1 MKNQL
6 FIVFL
11 SLISLQLSAQEVKFG
26 KVTKQELE
34 EKNYPLDSVADA
46 AYLYKNKEVFVEYT
60 SSEGWSLV
68 TLVHERIKIYNKKEA
83 AKYASEEITLFKRG
97 GTDEE
102 VNGLKAY
109 TYNLEGGKIK
119 KEKLQ
124 KNQIFENETSKNW
137 HSKKFTMPSIKDGS
151 IVEYK
156 YRKVSPY
163 FQYLD
168 RIDLQHSI
176 PIKKLNVSVKIPEY
190 FNYKTHNQGYLQMYF
205 KESYKHKKIRYSY
218 RSNGGNVGRNT
229 TKYEETIDLK
239 YKYYE
244 LSKENIPA
252 IDSKEP
258 NISSINQYKST
269 VKFELNS
276 ILRPRVQPQYFTT
289 SWDAVARRIYK
300 TAAFGEELQKSNYYK
315 TDLEAVLSSK
325 TSEFEKAAA
334 IFQFVKSK
342 MKWNGMPGKYTRK
355 GVRKAYK
362 ESVGNVAEIN
372 LMLTSMFRTAGL
384 NANPVLVS
392 TRANGVPMYPTIQ
405 GFNYV
410 VSSVGFSDNSFVLF
424 DATAPYSSPNLMP
437 LRTINWNGRL
447 VKKNGT
453 SIAVNLVPTKHSVQ
467 DVNINVK
474 LSSDGL
480 VNGLMRS
487 KFTKYNAY
495 SYRVK
500 NNHVKDTEVRTRI
513 EEKNNIEI
521 ENFRISNK
529 LKIGKPINELVKFS
543 SEDLVEEIAGKLY
556 VEPLL
561 FRANKANPFKL
572 DDRKFPVDFNAPWMD
587 KNTISIQIPE
597 GYTVESIPETIAI
610 SMSDNLGVFKFQV
623 VHVGNKIK
631 TMSVV
636 QINKAIITPE
646 YYHELKEFYNRM
658 VKKQTEKIVLVKE

>member
-1 MKNQL
+1 MKKHL
-6 FIVFL
+6 LIVFV

-26 KVTKQELE
+26 KITKQELQ
-34 EKNYPLDSVADA
+34 EKSHPLDALAEA
-46 AYLYKNKEVFVEYT
+46 AYLYKNKEVFIEYT

-68 TLVHERIKIYNKKEA
+68 TLVHERIKIYKKDA
-83 AKYASEEITLFKRG
+83 AKYATEEIRLFKRG

-124 KNQIFENETSKNW
+124 KSQVFENETSKNW
-137 HSKKFTMPSIKDGS
+137 YSKKFTMPNIKEGS
-151 IVEYK
+151 IIEYK

-176 PIKKLNVSVKIPEY
+176 PIKKLDVLVKIPEY
-190 FNYKTHNQGYLQMYF
+190 FVYKTHNQGYLQMYF
-205 KESYKHKKIRYSY
+205 NESFKNKKMRYSY

-229 TKYEETIDLK
+229 TKYEETRDLK

-252 IDSKEP
+252 IESREP
-258 NISSINQYKST
+258 HISSINNYKSS

-276 ILRPRVQPQYFTT
+276 ILMPKAQPQYFAT

-315 TDLEAVLSSK
+315 TDLETVLIGK

-342 MKWNGMPGKYTRK
+342 MKWNSIPGKYTSK

-372 LMLTSMFRTAGL
+372 LMLTSMLRSAGL
-384 NANPVLVS
+384 NSNPVLVS

-410 VSSVGFSDNSFVLF
+410 VSSVSFSDNSFALF
-424 DATAPYSSPNLMP
+424 DATAPYSLANLMP
-437 LRTINWNGRL
+437 FRTMNWNGRL
-447 VKKNGT
+447 VKKDGT
-453 SIAVNLVPTKHSVQ
+453 SIAVNLVPTKHSMQ

-474 LSSDGL
+474 LSSDGV
-480 VNGLMRS
+480 VNGLMRT
-487 KFTKYNAY
+487 KFTNYNAY
-495 SYRVK
+495 SHRVK
-500 NNHVKDTEVRTRI
+500 NNHIKDSEIRKSI
-513 EEKNNIEI
+513 EDKNNIEI
-521 ENFRISNK
+521 ENFRVSNK

-543 SEDLVEEIAGKLY
+543 SEDLVEEIGEKLY

-561 FRANKANPFKL
+561 FRANNANPFKL

-597 GYTVESIPETIAI
+597 GYTVESIPETTAI

-623 VHVGNKIK
+623 THVGNKIK

-636 QINKAIITPE
+636 QVNKAIITPE
-646 YYHELKEFYNRM
+646 YYQELKEFYNRI

>member
-1 MKNQL
+1 MKKHL
-6 FIVFL
+6 FIVFVG
-11 SLISLQLSAQEVKFG
+11 LISLQLSAQEVKFG
-26 KVTKQELE
+26 KITKAALQE
-34 EKNYPLDSVADA
+34 KKHPLDSLAEA
-46 AYLYKNKEVFVEYT
+46 AYLYKSKEVFIEYT
-60 SSEGWSLV
+60 SSNGWSLV
-68 TLVHERIKIYNKKEA
+68 TLVHERIKIYKKDA
-83 AKYASEEITLFKRG
+83 ASYATEEIRLFKRG
-97 GTDEE
+97 GTDQE
-102 VNGLKAY
+102 VNGLKGY

-124 KNQIFENETSKNW
+124 KSQIFENKISKNW
-137 HSKKFTMPSIKDGS
+137 YSKKFTMPNIKEGS

-176 PIKKLNVSVKIPEY
+176 PIKKLDVLVKIPEY
-190 FNYKTHNQGYLQMYF
+190 FVYKTHSQGYLQMYF
-205 KESYKHKKIRYSY
+205 KKFFKNKKIRYSY
-218 RSNGGNVGRNT
+218 RSDGANVGGNT
-229 TKYEETIDLK
+229 TKYEESIDLS
-239 YKYYE
+239 YQHYE
-244 LSKENIPA
+244 LFKENIPA
-252 IDSKEP
+252 IESKEP
-258 NISSINQYKST
+258 YISSINNYKSS

-276 ILRPRVQPQYFTT
+276 ILMPNAQPQYFAT

-315 TDLEAVLSSK
+315 TDLVSLLNGN
-325 TSEFEKAAA
+325 TSEFEKATA
-334 IFQFVKSK
+334 IFQFVKLK
-342 MKWNGMPGKYTRK
+342 MKWNGILGKYTSK
-355 GVRKAYK
+355 GVRRAYK

-372 LMLTSMFRTAGL
+372 LMLTSMLRSAGL

-392 TRANGVPMYPTIQ
+392 TRANGVPMFPTIQ

-410 VSSVGFSDNSFVLF
+410 VSSVAFSDTSFALF
-424 DATAPYSSPNLMP
+424 DATAPYSLPNLMP

-453 SIAVNLVPTKHSVQ
+453 SIAINLVPTKHSVQ

-474 LSSDGL
+474 LSSDGM

-487 KFTKYNAY
+487 KYTNYNAY

-500 NNHVKDTEVRTRI
+500 NNHVKDSEVRTRI

-521 ENFRISNK
+521 ENFRITNK

-543 SEDLVEEIAGKLY
+543 SEDLVEEIEGKLY
-556 VEPLL
+556 IVPLL
-561 FRANKANPFKL
+561 FRANNANPFKV

-587 KNTISIQIPE
+587 KNIISIQIPE
-597 GYTVESIPETIAI
+597 GYTVESIPETTAI

-623 VHVGNKIK
+623 THVGNKIK

-646 YYHELKEFYNRM
+646 YYQELKEFYNRI
-658 VKKQTEKIVLVKE
+658 VKKQTEKIVLVKQ